1 MLVALAGAF
10 GASADR
16 IAVQQNHWTA
26 LYRSGEEAVFRV
38 CVSTDGGNPIRTGK
52 AKWTLDNFGTT
63 RVASGEIDLAKENPF
78 KLRGKL
84 DGEGF
89 LRLTV
94 SSGTNRVVWGVG
106 YDVARIA
113 QAKARP
119 ADFDAYW
126 NGEKARLAR
135 DVPLDAKCEPAPWLS
150 TAKRDVF
157 RISFAT
163 FGNRRVYG
171 FMTVPKDRSK
181 GPFRTRIRVCD
192 AGPGAVGPWEG
203 HDDEVT
209 VTMNVHMF
217 EPPRELNRQRQM
229 IADLSAA
236 LAAKY
241 GLKPGTYYASAGI
254 GRSREDYFFHDSMLG
269 IARAYD
275 WIAAQ
280 DFTDDARIVYFG
292 SSQGGGFGLATVY
305 LNPRFSRVCFAV
317 PAITGHYGHLSGR
330 ADGWPKLI
338 ANQPEGDR
346 AAAEANAAYFDGVNF
361 AAGIRVPVRFIVG
374 FADETCPP
382 PCVYA
387 AYNACPSADKAI
399 VNCVGAGHCGFNA
412 WLAANSDKSTWL
424 DYNAWLG
431 RAPSLPRFETDAAKP
446 FPLLTGRDVGTK
458 YVKPKAGFFGCPSLA
473 ASRGGRLWC
482 SFMVGDAD
490 GEGDANYDAV
500 VTSGDG
506 GLTWSAPVTVI
517 DAAGPL
523 RALDCGLWTDPA
535 GEVRLFWGQLFSF
548 WDGRGSLCTAS
559 LVDAEAAVPQ
569 WTASRRLA
577 DGYLKNKPS
586 VLSTGEWLLPI
597 EFMPYD
603 RPLWGGMYTMLEND
617 GPHAHP
623 EAGDSSRLMGVW
635 ISRDGLAS
643 PPEKGGVAATARK
656 DRDYPE
662 HMIVELRDGRLW
674 MLGRTLYGI
683 GESFSA
689 DRGRT
694 WSAMTP
700 SRFAAP
706 NSRFY
711 LGRLKSGALLLVK
724 NGATCFGPDGKGC
737 LIPRDIMAAWIS
749 DDDGATWTG
758 GLSLDSRKG
767 VSYPDVA
774 ETADGFIHCV
784 HDFSR
789 MGAKEIRH
797 HRFTEADVRA
807 GRVVSTGSRLGDL
820 VNAYAVRDSMKES
833 K

>member
-1 MLVALAGAF
+1 MKSEAIMLLALAGAF

-16 IAVQQNHWTA
+16 IAVQQNHWNA

-38 CVSTDGGNPIRTGK
+38 SVSTDGGEPVRTGK

-63 RVASGEIDLAKENPF
+63 RVASGEIDLSKENPF
-78 KLRGKL
+78 KLAGKL

-119 ADFDAYW
+119 DDFDAYW

-135 DVPLDAKCEPAPWLS
+135 EVPLDAKCESATWLS

-203 HDDEVT
+203 SDDEVT

-217 EPPRELNRQRQM
+217 EPPRELDRQRQM

-241 GLKPGTYYASAGI
+241 GLKPGSYYALAGI

-280 DFTDDARIVYFG
+280 DFTDADRFVYFG

-346 AAAEANAAYFDGVNF
+346 AAAETNAAYFDGVNF

-374 FADETCPP
+374 FSDETCPP

-399 VNCVGAGHCGFNA
+399 VNCIGAGHCGFNA
-412 WLAANSDKSTWL
+412 WLKANPDKPSWL

-431 RAPSLPRFETDAAKP
+431 RSPSLGLDRGRPTVGVIRWDAWGGKDGLAGGEQTRVLEKTLEPEKYRFRLPWFAKVRADGTIALDGAAPGIMEREIDYAADAGIDYFVFLDYGRESFKSFALDRFLAAKNVSRMKFAVCFMLFPGFISDENWDRTVAKYVALMSDSRWLRVCGGRPLAFTFAVGDDTACHRLRFGQLRDAAKRAGINP
-446 FPLLTGRDVGTK
+446 YFAVFQPCPLSVWRKWDSYEKQGYEAVGS
-458 YVKPKAGFFGCPSLA
+458 Y
-473 ASRGGRLWC
+473 
-482 SFMVGDAD
+482 
-490 GEGDANYDAV
+490 
-500 VTSGDG
+500 
-506 GLTWSAPVTVI
+506 APM
-517 DAAGPL
+517 G
-523 RALDCGLWTDPA
+523 
-535 GEVRLFWGQLFSF
+535 
-548 WDGRGSLCTAS
+548 
-559 LVDAEAAVPQ
+559 
-569 WTASRRLA
+569 RLA
-577 DGYLKNKPS
+577 DGRSDYLAFAREGEDCLQGEAVRRGKPCIPGFM
-586 VLSTGEWLLPI
+586 TGWQKDPRKEYVPYWEKDQAYHRQDGFPALP
-597 EFMPYD
+597 
-603 RPLWGGMYTMLEND
+603 T
-617 GPHAHP
+617 
-623 EAGDSSRLMGVW
+623 
-635 ISRDGLAS
+635 
-643 PPEKGGVAATARK
+643 AAEIAT
-656 DRDYPE
+656 
-662 HMIVELRDGRLW
+662 ELRRTLGFVKANPAVCPANTMTIYAWNEHDEGGWLCPTWTKDGRPDTTRLDAV
-674 MLGRTLYGI
+674 RTVL
-683 GESFSA
+683 
-689 DRGRT
+689 R
-694 WSAMTP
+694 P
-700 SRFAAP
+700 S
-706 NSRFY
+706 S
-711 LGRLKSGALLLVK
+711 
-724 NGATCFGPDGKGC
+724 
-737 LIPRDIMAAWIS
+737 
-749 DDDGATWTG
+749 
-758 GLSLDSRKG
+758 
-767 VSYPDVA
+767 
-774 ETADGFIHCV
+774 
-784 HDFSR
+784 
-789 MGAKEIRH
+789 EIRMP
-797 HRFTEADVRA
+797 R
-807 GRVVSTGSRLGDL
+807 
-820 VNAYAVRDSMKES
+820 
-833 K
+833 